1 MELLKRATSFCRVNK
16 ILHGFQGER
25 SPAIK
30 ISMMFPQYYRSK
42 TSKGYL
48 NKGPRWDYNTN
59 DMKNNYKIGRAHSE
73 LQSRQ
78 YLVCRLLLEKK
89 KKKRNLCET
98 MKIKRKNAAIEN
110 KNNMIE

>member
-42 TSKGYL
+42 ISKGYL

-59 DMKNNYKIGRAHSE
+59 DMKNSYTYATSTIS
-73 LQSRQ
+73 
-78 YLVCRLLLEKK
+78 LVWLA
-89 KKKRNLCET
+89 
-98 MKIKRKNAAIEN
+98 RKSTTNHRRDIRTAPFSFFYFSFFSFCIFLSFF
-110 KNNMIE
+110 